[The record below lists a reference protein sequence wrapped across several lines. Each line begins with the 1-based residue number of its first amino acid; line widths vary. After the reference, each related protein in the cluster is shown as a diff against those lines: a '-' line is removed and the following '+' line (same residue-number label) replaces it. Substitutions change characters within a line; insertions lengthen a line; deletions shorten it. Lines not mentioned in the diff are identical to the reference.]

1 VRGEPALLR
10 GSCSEKAR
18 SGETFWEF
26 GRILRW
32 MRTSKNIFQLLSEY
46 HTSLDNMRS
55 WLHDSTLDEVERM
68 GIIDAWQ
75 EEMRQYFKK
84 NGFCFACNRP
94 LLRCRCIE
102 AL

>member
-1 VRGEPALLR
+1 MQQESLPHGKRFAVPFVSL
-10 GSCSEKAR
+10 SVPSER
-18 SGETFWEF
+18 P
-26 GRILRW
+26 
-32 MRTSKNIFQLLSEY
+32 MRTKSIFQLLTEY

-75 EEMRQYFKK
+75 EEMKQYFKK
-84 NGFCFACNRP
+84 HGFCFACNRP
-94 LLRCRCIE
+94 IPRCQCPE